1 MRPRLK
7 TKDIDVIKSLEIPVL
22 DKFFLCY
29 IALMKYWLLLGLF

>member
-22 DKFFLCY
+22 D
-29 IALMKYWLLLGLF
+29 IDVVALGLFQSVDLFQW